1 MEIVIYH
8 LTEPTAAMSTVAYN
22 SSNVV
27 RSIIWIT
34 QLNM

>member
-27 RSIIWIT
+27 NERPFFMD
-34 QLNM
+34 L